1 MIRNQLLLGLFSH
14 SKNVLIQKG
23 APIFQAQK
31 MARKMTEMREL
42 VISLENR
49 IANNG

>member
-14 SKNVLIQKG
+14 SKKVLISKS